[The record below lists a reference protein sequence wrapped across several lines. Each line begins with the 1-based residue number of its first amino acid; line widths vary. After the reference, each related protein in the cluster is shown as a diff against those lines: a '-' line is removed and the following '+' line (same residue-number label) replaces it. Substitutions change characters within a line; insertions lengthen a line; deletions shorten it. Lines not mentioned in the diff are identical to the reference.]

1 MSQVNPTDE
10 LSNSVSKLVELNKN
24 SGKTAHISTIPVD
37 KTPPIVKNKSTSR
50 ARARPIPTAIP
61 INSVGGK
68 TRRKKGNKKQN
79 KSKRVKSKKYF

>member
-1 MSQVNPTDE
+1 MVG
-10 LSNSVSKLVELNKN
+10 LNKN

-50 ARARPIPTAIP
+50 ARARARPTAIPTAIP

>member
-1 MSQVNPTDE
+1 MYKKKTAIVDE
-10 LSNSVSKLVELNKN
+10 YNKLVGLKLNP
-24 SGKTAHISTIPVD
+24 SKTAYISTIPVD
-37 KTPPIVKNKSTSR
+37 KTPIVKPKTKPST
-50 ARARPIPTAIP
+50 IPTAIP